1 MFNAPWPALLIAVV
15 IPLTYLLQTR
25 VPEARQEELF
35 YTYGLIPQALEAGA
49 WHGLVTSQFL
59 HGNWAHALLNAV
71 GALAFGAPAARLLG
85 LSFPRAAAFFAFY
98 IVCGVTA
105 GWAFALLH
113 PGELVVLAGASGAVS
128 GLMGAAAR
136 LLERRGRLGPFFSR
150 TVIAMT
156 IAWVAVNLMVGLT
169 GFAPGSGGAPVA
181 WEAHIAGYAAGLLL
195 IGPWAALFGKR
206 WRRPPAYEETDPPE
220 LIRGPE

>member
-1 MFNAPWPALLIAVV
+1 MFNAPWPALLIAVLIV
-15 IPLTYLLQTR
+15 LTYGLQTR
-25 VPEARQEELF
+25 VPEDRQQELF
-35 YTYGLIPQALEAGA
+35 YTWGLIPQSLEAGA
-49 WHGLVTSQFL
+49 WQGLITSQFL
-59 HGNWAHALLNAV
+59 HGGWAHALLNAV

-98 IVCGVTA
+98 IVCGVIA

-113 PGELVVLAGASGAVS
+113 PGEMVVLAGASGAVS
-128 GLMGAAAR
+128 GLMGAASR
-136 LLERRGRLGPFFSR
+136 LLEWRGRLGPFFSR
-150 TVIAMT
+150 TPIAMT
-156 IAWVAVNLMVGLT
+156 AAWVAVNLMVGLT

-181 WEAHIAGYAAGLLL
+181 WEAHIAGFLAGLVL

-206 WRRPPAYEETDPPE
+206 WRRPEAFEADPPE